1 MYTKIYTIKE
11 NIIRVNIDY
20 IRKLLEDPNVN
31 SDDVL
36 DSFVNLN
43 LETISKTPKLL
54 IFIIDYSSV
63 TIKDIQYVGFVIQLL
78 LAVQIRFKDN
88 VKEIRVFN
96 SSPIIENVLNTTSH
110 LINVDCMNKIKFK

>member
-54 IFIIDYSSV
+54 IFIIDCSSF
-63 TIKDIQYVGFVIQLL
+63 TIKDIQYVGFFIQLL
-78 LAVQIRFKDN
+78 SAVQIRFKDN

-96 SSPIIENVLNTTSH
+96 SSHAVEHLLNVTSN
-110 LINVDCMNKIKFK
+110 LINVDCMKKINFK